1 MPLRQGILEDLVDVT
16 EMARHMQPISFPGD
30 SANHHSIS
38 NCLLC
43 FQSALSLSPKHADES
58 LCFQTFGGFPL
69 PQPTRNVL
77 PLFLDLVYQLPHMR
91 VSSVCANN
99 WASLVFGCY
108 RRQETWV
115 RWLGGEDSP
124 GERNGNP
131 LQYSC
136 LENPMDRGAWWATVH
151 AWGRREL
158 DMTEQLTLLTTT
170 HATN

>member
-1 MPLRQGILEDLVDVT
+1 MQTRVSVSRLSVAFPCPSLLEML
-16 EMARHMQPISFPGD
+16 
-30 SANHHSIS
+30 
-38 NCLLC
+38 
-43 FQSALSLSPKHADES
+43 
-58 LCFQTFGGFPL
+58 
-69 PQPTRNVL
+69 VL

-91 VSSVCANN
+91 VGSMCANN
-99 WASLVFGCY
+99 WASLVFGWY

-170 HATN
+170 DANN